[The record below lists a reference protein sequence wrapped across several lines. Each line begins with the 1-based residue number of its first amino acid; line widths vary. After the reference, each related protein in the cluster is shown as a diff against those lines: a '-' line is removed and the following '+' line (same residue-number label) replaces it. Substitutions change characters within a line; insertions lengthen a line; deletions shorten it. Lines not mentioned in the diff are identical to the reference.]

1 MNWSNSMCSDEYELR
16 PLSRPAALLRTTG
29 FAVALVFA
37 SAAFGAD
44 ESDAPVPKP
53 EVKVGDRWKYRRTD
67 YPTNLPR
74 ITTYEVRVTFL
85 GPDEI
90 LTVDTGGSGKEND
103 SHWTSEWSAISL
115 GGSGVVYDQPARFLK
130 FPLKVGATHETT
142 FEVVARRGGTARP
155 KFEQTVKVVGWEDV
169 VVPAGKFR
177 ALKVEAKG
185 TFQRLDARFGGWARL
200 EFWYVPD
207 VKRWV
212 KYTYEDGTRGPSTPS
227 TKDGHE
233 LVEFRVQ

>member
-1 MNWSNSMCSDEYELR
+1 MFT
-16 PLSRPAALLRTTG
+16 ALLRTIG
-29 FAVALVFA
+29 VAVSLVFA

-44 ESDAPVPKP
+44 DSDAPVPKP
-53 EVKVGDRWKYRRTD
+53 EVKVGDHWKYRRTN

-74 ITTYEVRVTFL
+74 ITTFEVRVAFL

-90 LTVDTGGSGKEND
+90 LTVDTGGSGKEFD
-103 SHWTSEWSAISL
+103 SHWTSEWSALSV
-115 GGSGVVYDQPARFLK
+115 GGSGSVFDKPVRLLN
-130 FPLKVGATHETT
+130 FPLKVGAIHQATWEM
-142 FEVVARRGGTARP
+142 VARRDSPMRI
-155 KFEQTVKVVGWEDV
+155 KFEVTVKVVGWEDV

-185 TFQRLDARFGGWARL
+185 TFQRLDARFGGWTRL
-200 EFWYVPD
+200 EYWYVPE

-212 KYTYEDGTRGPSTPS
+212 KYTYEDGTRGPSSPN

-233 LVEFRVQ
+233 LVEFKVQ